1 LGDLLFLFLE
11 DVPQL
16 ITQTWFWVSGMAM
29 LPAWMYGLSTALS
42 LLGLSFGLGH
52 VAVRVQDHGGVVRW
66 AADVAAAWRLQLI
79 VVPGDSL

>member
-1 LGDLLFLFLE
+1 MFLLLE

-16 ITQTWFWVSGMAM
+16 ITQTWFWVSGMAL
-29 LPAWMYGLSTALS
+29 LPAWLYGLSTALS

-52 VAVRVQDHGGVVRW
+52 AALRVRGHDGVMQW
-66 AADVAAAWRLQLI
+66 AADVALAWRLQLI